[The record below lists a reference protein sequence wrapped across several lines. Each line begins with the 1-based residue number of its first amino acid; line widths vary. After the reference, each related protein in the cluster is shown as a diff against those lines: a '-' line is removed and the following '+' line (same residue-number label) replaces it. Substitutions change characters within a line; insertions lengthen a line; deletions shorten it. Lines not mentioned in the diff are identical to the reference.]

1 MCIKAIIFDFSGT
14 LDNLDEVRLSAV
26 EKALEE
32 IKRDL
37 SGEERLN
44 EAKEVIVEIFRL
56 DNEMPSSSIK
66 DIFQKAVTV
75 RYGDHIC
82 LEKLWDIYYAYR
94 KAHRS
99 LLGSFVNNFSV
110 INEYKMFILT
120 RTREETIRELLKN
133 YNIDEYFNIYRTR
146 KPSTE
151 TLKQIM
157 KEHDLKPH
165 ECIMAGDDV
174 TLDLMPAKMLGM
186 KTILRSSYVDC
197 FINNFDGIEKVL
209 KDLKKV

>member
-1 MCIKAIIFDFSGT
+1 MKAIIFDFSGT
-14 LDNLDEVRLSAV
+14 LDNLDEVRLMAV

-32 IKRDL
+32 IRGNI
-37 SGEERLN
+37 SYEERLN

-56 DNEMPSSSIK
+56 DNEMPSASVK
-66 DIFQKAVTV
+66 DIFRKAITV
-75 RYGDHIC
+75 RYGDDIC
-82 LEKLWDIYYAYR
+82 LETLWDIYHAYR
-94 KAHRS
+94 RDHRS
-99 LLGSFVNNFSV
+99 LLESFVNNFP
-110 INEYKMFILT
+110 IICKYKMFILT

-133 YNIDEYFNIYRTR
+133 YSIDGYFSIYKTK

-157 KEHDLKPH
+157 KEHDLQPH
-165 ECIMAGDDV
+165 ECIMTGDDV

-197 FINNFDGIEKVL
+197 FINNFDLIGEVL
-209 KDLKKV
+209 KNF